1 MRIGELERRGGV
13 SRHTLRYYETLGL
26 IQARRLANNY
36 RDYPDHS
43 LEDLHFIQTGQRMGF
58 SLDELGSILKARR
71 AQQIDCAQGALL
83 VAGKL
88 QEIESRIEELHAM
101 RAYLR
106 QEHQRL
112 EASAAAQAA
121 LAGNSGRTSIKPV

>member
-1 MRIGELERRGGV
+1 MRIGDLERKSGL

-71 AQQIDCAQGALL
+71 AQQIDCAQGAQL
-83 VAGKL
+83 VAAKL
-88 QEIESRIEELHAM
+88 LEIESRIEELYAM
-101 RAYLR
+101 RTYLR
-106 QEHQRL
+106 REHQRL

-121 LAGNSGRTSIKPV
+121 LAQASG